1 MPRTGSGPAA
11 KKTLIWLGV
20 IFAAL
25 ALLLGGGSMM
35 SNASWA
41 PKLALDLEGGTQMI
55 LSPKV
60 QGGSSEISQEQL
72 DQAVEII
79 RQRVDGSGVS
89 EAEITTQSGRNVV
102 VSLPGTPS
110 AETRALIQ
118 ASAAM
123 EFRAVILGGAGQAPA
138 AETPTPDDQ
147 LPQPT
152 AEPENGSDF
161 NWVTPEL
168 YKEFETTNCLDPA
181 TLEASI
187 EPAPADQPMVACEP
201 ETAGK
206 YILGPVEVPGA
217 LLEDASFG
225 LSQTGQGQSLNQWA
239 VNLDFNGEGTE
250 KFREVS
256 ERLVAFGQGT
266 SQNQFAIVLDGQI
279 ISAPSMNVPITDG
292 NAQITGSYT
301 QESAKALS
309 EQLKYGA
316 LPISFEIQSEQQ
328 VSATLGADQLRM
340 GLIAGVIGLILV
352 AVYSLFQY
360 RALGFVTIASL
371 VVAGVLTYL
380 AIAILGWS
388 HNYRLSLAGVAGL
401 IVAIGL
407 TADSFIVYFERIRD
421 ELRDGRGLV
430 SAVDTGWK
438 RAKRTVLASKAVNL
452 LAAVVLYF
460 VAVGNVR
467 GFAFTLGLTAIA
479 DLIVVFMFT
488 HPVMVLLAKTRFFGQ
503 GHKWSGLDATRLGA
517 VPVYRGA
524 GRLREPAMAGA
535 GAGVAGGNTQADGGQ
550 GTGPLGSWKPVP
562 AKNKGAAKEAERRMT
577 IAERRQAAA
586 EAQRKA
592 GPAGKKSGTGGES
605 DGKQGSMAGNGRDAE
620 KEGN

>member
-1 MPRTGSGPAA
+1 MPRTGPGSAA
-11 KKTLIWLGV
+11 KKTLLWLGV

-25 ALLLGGGSMM
+25 ALLLGGGSMW
-35 SNASWA
+35 SNASWT

-55 LSPKV
+55 LAPEV
-60 QGGSSEISQEQL
+60 QGGDNEITAEQL

-89 EAEITTQSGRNVV
+89 EAEISTQSNRNVV
-102 VSLPGTPS
+102 VSLPGVPD
-110 AETRALIQ
+110 AETRELIQ
-118 ASAAM
+118 ASAQM
-123 EFRAVILGGAGQAPA
+123 EFRPVLAGGGGQGAAV
-138 AETPTPDDQ
+138 TDPTPAEQ
-147 LPQPT
+147 LPTPS
-152 AEPENGSDF
+152 AEPTDGSDT
-161 NWVTPEL
+161 NWISPEL
-168 YKEFETTNCLDPA
+168 QTQFETTDCLNPE
-181 TLEASI
+181 TLANAEQ
-187 EPAPADQPMVACEP
+187 APADQPMVACEP
-201 ETAGK
+201 GTAGK

-217 LLEDASFG
+217 EISTASFG
-225 LSQTGQGQSLNQWA
+225 MAQGSNGVSTGQWA
-239 VNLDFNGEGTE
+239 VNIEFNGEGTDT
-250 KFREVS
+250 FRGVT
-256 ERLVAFGQGT
+256 ERLFAFPQGDPR
-266 SQNQFAIVLDGQI
+266 NQFAIVLDGQI
-279 ISAPSMNVPITDG
+279 ISAPTVNAVITDG
-292 NAQITGSYT
+292 KPQITGNFT

-316 LPISFEIQSEQQ
+316 LPISFDIQSEQQ

-340 GLIAGVIGLILV
+340 GIIAGLIGLILV

-401 IVAIGL
+401 IVAIGQ

-430 SAVDTGWK
+430 SAVDNGWK
-438 RAKRTVLASKAVNL
+438 RAKRTVLASKAVNI

-488 HPVMVLLAKTRFFGQ
+488 HPTMVLLARTKFFGE
-503 GHKWSGLDATRLGA
+503 GHRFSGLDATRLGA
-517 VPVYRGA
+517 VPLYRGA
-524 GRLREPAMAGA
+524 GRVREPA
-535 GAGVAGGNTQADGGQ
+535 D
-550 GTGPLGSWKPVP
+550 SP
-562 AKNKGAAKEAERRMT
+562 ALRGKNKGAAKEAERRMT
-577 IAERRQAAA
+577 IAERRLA
-586 EAQRKA
+586 EK
-592 GPAGKKSGTGGES
+592 
-605 DGKQGSMAGNGRDAE
+605 SMAGSGRSSE
-620 KEGN
+620 KDGE

>member
-20 IFAAL
+20 MFAAL

-60 QGGSSEISQEQL
+60 QGGNSEISQEQL

-187 EPAPADQPMVACEP
+187 EPAASDQPMVACEP
-201 ETAGK
+201 GTAGK
-206 YILGPVEVPGA
+206 YILGPVEVPGSM
-217 LLEDASFG
+217 LEDATFG
-225 LSQTGQGQSLNQWA
+225 LSQSGQGQSLNQWA

-250 KFREVS
+250 LFRQVS
-256 ERLVAFGQGT
+256 ERLLGFGEGT
-266 SQNQFAIVLDGQI
+266 PQNQFAIVLDGQV
-279 ISAPSMNVPITDG
+279 ISAPTMNVLITDG
-292 NAQITGSYT
+292 NAQITGQFT

-316 LPISFEIQSEQQ
+316 LPISFDIQSEQQ

-488 HPVMVLLAKTRFFGQ
+488 HPVMVLLAKTKFFGQ

-535 GAGVAGGNTQADGGQ
+535 TAAGAGTEPQSSSKTVS
-550 GTGPLGSWKPVP
+550 P
-562 AKNKGAAKEAERRMT
+562 KNKGAAKEAERRLT
-577 IAERRQAAA
+577 IAERRQAEAA
-586 EAQRKA
+586 AQKEKQ
-592 GPAGKKSGTGGES
+592 GGKKPGSGGEA
-605 DGKQGSMAGNGRDAE
+605 DGKQGSMAGSGRDAE